1 MNMDETCHN
10 LFSNIA
16 TPAPPWGFIDAPTI
30 QQNMKLKLAFL
41 LALITSAGLIA
52 VDAPKPDA
60 PKGDEPGKKAEKGKG
75 GKKQGPQKPD
85 SVDEATWKK
94 FGEAQK
100 AAQNDDAVKAAKAKA
115 ADANTPEEKQAA
127 GKAVMEATKAAILK
141 ADASLESVFKAL
153 EEARA
158 KGKGKGDKG
167 DKGGKKPEAK

>member
-1 MNMDETCHN
+1 
-10 LFSNIA
+10 
-16 TPAPPWGFIDAPTI
+16 
-30 QQNMKLKLAFL
+30 MKLKLAFL
-41 LALITSAGLIA
+41 LALITSAGLLA
-52 VDAPKPDA
+52 QDAPKPDA

-75 GKKQGPQKPD
+75 DKGGKKQAPQKPE

-100 AAQNDDAVKAAKAKA
+100 AAQKDEAVIAAKAKA
-115 ADANTPEEKQAA
+115 ADAKTPEEKQAA

-153 EEARA
+153 EASRA

-167 DKGGKKPEAK
+167 GKKPEGEGKKPEAK

>member
-1 MNMDETCHN
+1 
-10 LFSNIA
+10 
-16 TPAPPWGFIDAPTI
+16 
-30 QQNMKLKLAFL
+30 MKLKLALL
-41 LALITSAGLIA
+41 LALISSAGLIA
-52 VDAPKPDA
+52 QDAPKPDA
-60 PKGDEPGKKAEKGKG
+60 PKGDNPPAKKGDKG
-75 GKKQGPQKPD
+75 GKKQGPQKPE

-94 FGEAQK
+94 FLEAQK

-115 ADANTPEEKQAA
+115 ADAKTDEEKKAA

-158 KGKGKGDKG
+158 KGKGKGKG